1 MGIWSRFNRAVVA
14 NALAFSIAFGGL
26 KNATADY
33 MIQTRFEDAKENG
46 GVSMKRLVTFTTF
59 GLFYVGGVQYIV
71 FNRMLPRFLPG
82 LLEGKNIK
90 AAISAVAFD
99 QAIHMPFMYL
109 PSFYLFREC
118 GLGSGTSLSSIGK
131 NAYNEWTNGFG
142 SDMLAS
148 MCVFIPVQ
156 GLNFFFIPPHF
167 RVPLLTSVGF
177 GWVMGLSYFRGKYGN
192 ADQGSA
198 E

>member
-71 FNRMLPRFLPG
+71 FNRMLPRFCR
-82 LLEGKNIK
+82 
-90 AAISAVAFD
+90 VCW
-99 QAIHMPFMYL
+99 
-109 PSFYLFREC
+109 REK
-118 GLGSGTSLSSIGK
+118 T
-131 NAYNEWTNGFG
+131 
-142 SDMLAS
+142 
-148 MCVFIPVQ
+148 
-156 GLNFFFIPPHF
+156 
-167 RVPLLTSVGF
+167 
-177 GWVMGLSYFRGKYGN
+177 
-192 ADQGSA
+192 
-198 E
+198 